1 MWELLIK
8 KFLALA
14 TEIASAILFA
24 KNINDCNLCLA
35 QVTVICLLFTPIYP
49 L

>member
-1 MWELLIK
+1 MRVAHK
-8 KFLALA
+8 KVLALA

-24 KNINDCNLCLA
+24 KNINDCNLCLP
-35 QVTVICLLFTPIYP
+35 QVTVICLLFIPIHP

>member
-1 MWELLIK
+1 MGVTHK

-14 TEIASAILFA
+14 TETASAILFA
-24 KNINDCNLCLA
+24 KDINDCNLCLA
-35 QVTVICLLFTPIYP
+35 QVTVICLLFITIHP